1 MKLTFFSVYYYVPK
15 VPNISQSDSKKEKT
29 KFLLQNAWRKSY
41 SLREKDKLKNLE
53 DVGGKKVLRFLKG
66 LTHSD
71 PALKGITSYDW
82 KNILFHLT
90 DNEGLS
96 WADEHFVERVFYM
109 IRLMAYFI
117 EKKNLPLYFEPK
129 INLFCNMEDKV
140 QKRVFTRLMSLYK
153 NEKKFDKKFLKTT
166 SDEKK
171 KKMETTN
178 QTVDEQASSELVKQA
193 SSELAEQASSELV
206 KQASDTNENVKYGDV
221 SNNVTDEE
229 NNTNHDLFSYDCAKN
244 DNDSYSEIDDNSYN
258 DSDNDSN
265 NERDDDNS
273 YNDSDNDS
281 YIERDDNRYNDSDND
296 CYSEDSLQL
305 TRCHDDDGYSNSDSD
320 ESYY

>member
-117 EKKNLPLYFEPK
+117 EKRKLPMYFEPK

-229 NNTNHDLFSYDCAKN
+229 NNTNHDLFSYDCAEN
-244 DNDSYSEIDDNSYN
+244 DNDSYSERDDNNSYNESDNDSNNERDDNNSYN

-265 NERDDDNS
+265 
-273 YNDSDNDS
+273 
-281 YIERDDNRYNDSDND
+281 
-296 CYSEDSLQL
+296 
-305 TRCHDDDGYSNSDSD
+305 SDSD
-320 ESYY
+320 ESYF